1 MCYYNFTYKLGSED
15 YYMKIDENT
24 RVTINIPLLPL
35 RGLAVFPGMVLHFD
49 VGRKKSVE
57 AIEHA
62 MKQNQQIFLV
72 AQRDA
77 RDDEPKKDGMFEI
90 GTVAEIKQIIHL
102 PGENLR
108 VLIYGNYR
116 AKIVDIL
123 EEEPCFIA
131 EVEKCPQKGKAAS
144 EMRAQ
149 ALIRKVQELIG
160 TYTELGPKLPQDL
173 LTEIIASNDI
183 ASLSDFIASNIIMNF
198 EDKQKV
204 LEELNPTKRIEL
216 VIKLLEREIGI
227 LNIQREI
234 NEKVHEAIDKNQRE
248 YYLHEQMRVLAQ
260 ELDEDDNPQAEAEEY
275 HERIDALRLGEHGDK
290 RKREME
296 LEAAEKMHE
305 QADRLA
311 KMPYGSHE
319 ATVVRTWLDTC
330 LSLPWN
336 KSTKDKLDL
345 DYARKVLD
353 REHYGLEKVK
363 ERIIEYLAV
372 RKLSSS
378 ANGQIIC
385 LVGPPG
391 VGKTSIA
398 HSIAKAIGRKYVRV
412 SLGGV
417 RDEADIRGHRKTY
430 IGAMP
435 GRIMNAISLAGSN
448 NPLLLLDEIDKLE
461 GDFRGDPA
469 SAMLEVLDS
478 EQNYAFRDHYIELPF
493 DLSNVMFL
501 TTANTI
507 DTIPEPLLDR
517 MEVISLSSY
526 TREEKFHIAKEH
538 LLEKQLKKH
547 GLNKRMLKVDDSAI
561 YGLIDFYTSEAGVR
575 NLERE
580 IGAVCRKAAKEIVDG
595 NKHVS
600 VSAENL
606 EKLLG
611 PKRYKPEKI
620 SQVDE
625 VGVVT
630 GLAWT
635 AVGGVTMPVEVCVM
649 DGTGKLELTGSLGDV
664 MKESAKA
671 AISYIRSQASKLGI
685 DSSFYQT
692 KDIHIHVPEGAI
704 PKDGPSAGVTMA
716 TAVTSALLGFPVRRD
731 VAMTG
736 EITLRGKVLPIGG
749 LKEKTMAAYRAGIK
763 TVIIP
768 EDNNSDLAEIDSVVR
783 DNIKFV
789 TAKNLDTVFKTA
801 IVFPENYNPSH
812 INDKEAEKDDKSL
825 LAIKQDNHRPVIQQ

>member
-1 MCYYNFTYKLGSED
+1 MVIN
-15 YYMKIDENT
+15 ENT
-24 RVTINIPLLPL
+24 KGIINIPLLPL

-57 AIEHA
+57 AIEYA

-72 AQRDA
+72 AQRDT
-77 RDDEPKKDGMFEI
+77 RNDDPKKDDVFEI

-108 VLIYGNYR
+108 VLICGNYR
-116 AKIVDIL
+116 AKIVNIID
-123 EEEPCFIA
+123 EEPFFIA
-131 EVEKCPQKGKAAS
+131 EVEQCAQKGKAVS
-144 EMRAQ
+144 NLRSQ
-149 ALIRKVQELIG
+149 ALIRKAQELIG
-160 TYTELGPKLPQDL
+160 QYSELGPKLPQDL
-173 LTEIIASNDI
+173 LTEIVASNDI

-204 LEELNPTKRIEL
+204 LKELNPTKRIEL
-216 VIKLLEREIGI
+216 IIRLLEREIGI
-227 LNIQREI
+227 LNIQQEI

-248 YYLHEQMRVLAQ
+248 YYLHEQIKILSQ
-260 ELDEDDNPQAEAEEY
+260 ELDEDENPQSEAEEY
-275 HERIDALRLGEHGDK
+275 HERIDELHLGEHGSK
-290 RKREME
+290 QQIELE

-305 QADRLA
+305 QADRLMR
-311 KMPYGSHE
+311 MPFGSHE
-319 ATVVRTWLDTC
+319 ATVVRTWLDSC
-330 LSLPWN
+330 LALPWN
-336 KSTKDKLDL
+336 KSTKDKLNL
-345 DYARKVLD
+345 DNARKILD
-353 REHYGLEKVK
+353 RDHYGLDKVK
-363 ERIIEYLAV
+363 DRIMEYLAV
-372 RKLSSS
+372 RKLSPNV
-378 ANGQIIC
+378 NGQIIC

-398 HSIAKAIGRKYVRV
+398 RSIAKAIGKKYVRV

-435 GRIMNAISLAGSN
+435 GRIMNAITLAGSN
-448 NPLLLLDEIDKLE
+448 NPLVLLDEIDKLE

-469 SAMLEVLDS
+469 SALLEVLDS
-478 EQNYAFRDHYIELPF
+478 EQNIAFRDHFIELPF
-493 DLSNVMFL
+493 DLSNVMFI

-507 DTIPEPLLDR
+507 ETIPEPLLDR
-517 MEVISLSSY
+517 MEIISLSSY
-526 TREEKFHIAKEH
+526 TREEKYNIAKQH
-538 LLEKQLKKH
+538 LLAKQLKKH
-547 GLNKRMLKVDDSAI
+547 GLNKRMLKVDDSAL
-561 YGLIDFYTSEAGVR
+561 YSLIDFYTSEAGVR
-575 NLERE
+575 SLERE
-580 IGAVCRKAAKEIVDG
+580 IGAICRKAAKEIIDG
-595 NKHVS
+595 KSHVS
-600 VSAENL
+600 ISAENL

-611 PKRYKPEKI
+611 PKRCKPEKI
-620 SQVDE
+620 SPVDE

-671 AISYIRSQASKLGI
+671 AISYIRSQASVLGI
-685 DSSFYQT
+685 DNTFYQT
-692 KDIHIHVPEGAI
+692 KDIHIHVPEGAV

-716 TAVTSALLGFPVRRD
+716 TAVTSALLGLPVRRD

-749 LKEKTMAAYRAGIK
+749 LKEKTMAAYRAGVK

-768 EDNNSDLAEIDSVVR
+768 EDNNSDLDEIDKVVKE
-783 DNIKFV
+783 NVKFV
-789 TAKNLDTVFKTA
+789 TARSLGTVFKTA
-801 IVFPENYNPSH
+801 IVFPDNYNVSH
-812 INDKEAEKDDKSL
+812 CNNKDADKDDKSL
-825 LAIKQDNHRPVIQQ
+825 LTMNPENHRPIIQQ